1 MKAAAVLK
9 WLMPKEERFHELFD
23 RDTANLV
30 RGAGLFAEIAA
41 LKNLGDRRVKWVEL
55 KRVEHEGDGV
65 TRQIFD
71 TLNSTFITPLDRED
85 IRSIA
90 TDLDDI
96 LDYLEA
102 VAHDLVLFDRGTANL
117 VKAAALFADIA
128 ALRSL
133 GDRRVKWVELKRV
146 EHEGDGITRQI
157 FDALN
162 STFITPLDREDIRS
176 IATDLDDILDY
187 LEAVAHDL
195 VLFDLDDSPEALRQ
209 FAEILVHMAAEISTI
224 TSLLWDLGNEARIR
238 EVTVRI
244 SDLENQ
250 ADQLY
255 SAVIADLFRDNGR
268 NPLEILKWKEVY
280 EGLEEAC
287 DQCKDYTHV
296 VGNIVVKNS

>member
-9 WLMPKEERFHELFD
+9 WLMPKEEQFH
-23 RDTANLV
+23 
-30 RGAGLFAEIAA
+30 
-41 LKNLGDRRVKWVEL
+41 
-55 KRVEHEGDGV
+55 
-65 TRQIFD
+65 
-71 TLNSTFITPLDRED
+71 
-85 IRSIA
+85 
-90 TDLDDI
+90 
-96 LDYLEA
+96 
-102 VAHDLVLFDRGTANL
+102 VLFDRGTANL

-238 EVTVRI
+238 EGTVRI

>member
-9 WLMPKEERFHELFD
+9 WLMPREERFHELLD

-41 LKNLGDRRVKWVEL
+41 GRNLGDRRVQWVEL
-55 KRVEHEGDGV
+55 KRIEHEGDGI

-71 TLNSTFITPLDRED
+71 ALNSTFITPLDPED

-102 VAHDLVLFDRGTANL
+102 VAHDLVLF
-117 VKAAALFADIA
+117 
-128 ALRSL
+128 
-133 GDRRVKWVELKRV
+133 EL
-146 EHEGDGITRQI
+146 E
-157 FDALN
+157 
-162 STFITPLDREDIRS
+162 
-176 IATDLDDILDY
+176 
-187 LEAVAHDL
+187 
-195 VLFDLDDSPEALRQ
+195 DSPEALRQ
-209 FAEILVHMAAEISTI
+209 FAEILVLMAAEIATI

-238 EVTVRI
+238 EGMVRI

-255 SAVIADLFRDNGR
+255 SAVIADLFRGDGR
-268 NPLEILKWKEVY
+268 NPLEILKGKEVY
-280 EGLEEAC
+280 EGLEDAC

-296 VGNIVVKNS
+296 VGNVVVKNS